1 MNGEDFFTYNHYYY
15 QNQFTC
21 IWIMMTFD
29 ELGSSCV
36 IVHNN
41 WIKGQQAKIYRFK
54 ELGFYYP
61 YNDTKYYSDQN
72 RYLLFDIPKT
82 LIAPSMSL
90 KSTVW
95 ENSLSDT
102 SASADDL
109 FSYGD
114 ESHSDSPQVPLFW
127 TFSLWEE
134 SCSTGRGGELSSY
147 FGVWAGCSLRLLY
160 NEWVDS
166 WNHSWT
172 AFQL

>member
-1 MNGEDFFTYNHYYY
+1 M
-15 QNQFTC
+15 
-21 IWIMMTFD
+21 
-29 ELGSSCV
+29 

-90 KSTVW
+90 KSTVR

-109 FSYGD
+109 FGYGD

-127 TFSLWEE
+127 TFSL
-134 SCSTGRGGELSSY
+134 
-147 FGVWAGCSLRLLY
+147 
-160 NEWVDS
+160 
-166 WNHSWT
+166 
-172 AFQL
+172 